1 MTMLKKSII
10 GLVLVLLLVAGCGQD
25 NPKTQNQ
32 APGKPSV
39 KTEQTV
45 QKPKIVGQ
53 TKLGKDIVDVEER
66 TRKVKEIDGRIVE
79 VKEYFEA
86 GTNNQIFGFDP
97 NAKPVKSEPLKNEG
111 QKVTK
116 FKSK

>member
-1 MTMLKKSII
+1 MFKKTIV
-10 GLVLVLLLVAGCGQD
+10 GLMLVLLLVAGCGQD
-25 NPKTQNQ
+25 NSNIQNQ
-32 APGKPSV
+32 EQGKTS
-39 KTEQTV
+39 KTEQAV

-66 TRKVKEIDGRIVE
+66 TRKVKEIDGRILE
-79 VKEYFEA
+79 IKEYFEA

-97 NAKPVKSEPLKNEG
+97 NAEPIKSEPLKNEG

>member
-1 MTMLKKSII
+1 MFKKTIVGLML
-10 GLVLVLLLVAGCGQD
+10 LLLLVAGCGQD
-25 NPKTQNQ
+25 NSNIQNQ
-32 APGKPSV
+32 EQGKS
-39 KTEQTV
+39 KTEQAV

-79 VKEYFEA
+79 IKEYFEA

-97 NAKPVKSEPLKNEG
+97 NAKPIKSEPLKNEG

>member
-1 MTMLKKSII
+1 MFKKTIV
-10 GLVLVLLLVAGCGQD
+10 GLMLVLLLVAGCGQD
-25 NPKTQNQ
+25 NSNIQNQ
-32 APGKPSV
+32 AQGKPSI
-39 KTEQTV
+39 KTEQAV
-45 QKPKIVGQ
+45 QKPRIVGQ

-79 VKEYFEA
+79 IKEYFEA

-97 NAKPVKSEPLKNEG
+97 NAKPIKSEPLKNEG